1 MDTTPPTLPGRSA
14 GRRADRPT
22 LDDYRAAADLR
33 AAVRAFLERGERAA
47 QRAGLT
53 PQRQLLLLMI
63 RGAPDGSGRA
73 TMTEL
78 ADRLRL
84 AQNSVT
90 ELVARTEAA
99 GLLTR
104 EGSET
109 DGRVVHLRLT
119 AEGERRLEATVSD
132 LRADRHHL
140 VQIPTAQGEVTPDP

>member
-1 MDTTPPTLPGRSA
+1 MTDATTPTPPGRPA
-14 GRRADRPT
+14 GRGADRPT

-33 AAVRAFLERGERAA
+33 AAVRAFLHRGERAA

-63 RGAPDGSGRA
+63 KGAPDGSGRA

-78 ADRLRL
+78 GDRLRL
-84 AQNSVT
+84 AQSSVT

-104 EGSET
+104 EDSET

-119 AEGERRLEATVSD
+119 AEGERRLEATVAD
-132 LRADRHHL
+132 LRVDRQHL
-140 VQIPTAQGEVTPDP
+140 VEILAAQG